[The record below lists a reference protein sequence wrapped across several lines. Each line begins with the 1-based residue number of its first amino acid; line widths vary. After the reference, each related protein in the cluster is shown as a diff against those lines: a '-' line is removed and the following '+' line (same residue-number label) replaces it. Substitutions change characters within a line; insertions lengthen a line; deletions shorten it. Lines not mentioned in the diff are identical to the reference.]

1 MPRACATMARTTAA
15 RARTTDASRRWR
27 RTRARDGRA
36 AASGQE
42 TDRVDGTR
50 ERVRTMRERAMARAE
65 TVVDDDDA
73 AMDDALAIVD
83 ADDAREALLRE
94 ELRSLQ
100 IELAATREERERDAE
115 DAARASAVAETL
127 TIELDAATKEFER
140 LTVELDSATART
152 GQIEIGAAESR
163 ERLTRAL
170 EVAETEVERLTAAL
184 EKSEANADDV
194 GAKLAETREQLSQA
208 REVAE
213 QDVERL
219 QAELEKAK
227 EAMSALASSAED
239 NSRLQSDFDCA
250 TAEIARL
257 ELALEKSEANAD
269 DVGAKLAETREQLS
283 QAREVAEQEVELLQI
298 QLNAAKRK
306 AEEAAS
312 TIDDMREQLDDVIEA
327 GEKEI
332 TSLQIELNAA
342 SKVADEAGIK
352 LADMSEQLLQANE
365 VAGKEVERLRAELEK
380 TKEEQNNESNGVVLK
395 LEGKLDTV
403 KAAMESLEAELNET
417 KLHLNDMTHKRDA
430 AVLGRDSAVEES
442 KKLLELLVT
451 AKRELEV
458 AAIEQ
463 QNLRSEV
470 NQGSGTEQSDIQLF
484 EQLVAAQK
492 EEINTLRELLEA
504 STLTTRALEEQLVD
518 LSKEK
523 DAALAELSSSDA
535 VAASET
541 DRIQKL
547 IQERDAAL
555 SELADSSE
563 SRVFNEERIQKL
575 IEERDDALQKL
586 VAMERQA
593 TQTAASSSVPQIEG
607 VSTEVPAV
615 VVSDSA
621 VTAHG
626 DKVRERVRRQLE
638 EAIKGEAIRFVDERE
653 RKKKTIVTDQMT
665 KTKDGVYYF
674 IGDVKSSQRA
684 RIIYNRHTLS
694 KMSRD
699 GQVFIHVGFDG
710 WTLGVPKKI
719 GMIPLAVDAKER
731 NVDHRVRDQGDW
743 VVGEFDV
750 QEGASSI
757 DFVFSDANDVYD
769 NNSRKDYQCA
779 VEQDQQRSHEDL
791 IVEQIETDLASKRD
805 FIEKCAQR
813 AGERAESHERR
824 RSRSLLAKT
833 RDGSLNRVHT
843 IPHQPE
849 AGENVTIYYRVE
861 GSALANSQKVHCQGS
876 WNRWNHENSFG
887 PSIMQFSDS
896 LGCMQLT
903 VKAPQDAHVLDLKFM
918 DSDVPSE
925 VSQVDDNNGMDYH
938 TVIVNGSGPAPILKV
953 VHVAVEMAPIA
964 KVGGMGDVVTAL
976 ARATQEDGH
985 QVEVFVPHYDIAQ
998 FENVDG
1004 YHRAGEFKHE
1014 KTVVQVYKGWVE
1026 DVPVTLLRPE
1036 NGFFDVG
1043 CIYGRGDDHVRF
1055 DFFTDAT
1062 LTWLRSKQQEVDVI
1076 HTHDWQTAA
1085 ATWAGYPNAATA
1097 LTVHNLQF
1105 GVDRIRRGMESCDIA
1120 TTVSPTYADEVR
1132 FHHAIA
1138 PSKDKFIGIRN
1149 GIDTDIWNPANDKF
1163 LPVGYNRSNAI
1174 DGKRAAAAELCNR
1187 LGLEHP
1193 EGSPIVGVVSRLT
1206 AQKGIHLIK
1215 HACYRVLER
1224 GATFVLLGNAPDPA
1238 HQHDFNS
1245 LAKEMK
1251 EKYPGRS
1258 GFMFKYD
1265 EPLSHLIYAGCD
1277 FLLVPSMF
1285 EPCGLTQMIAMRY
1298 GTVPVVRRTGGLAD
1312 TVFDVENDST
1322 RCATAGIPPN
1332 GFVFDG
1338 TETRDIDSAVI
1349 RALDAFYDRERW
1361 ESLALVDRA
1370 MSCDWGWFE
1379 PSKRYEDLYWS
1390 ALSKKRNTR

>member
-1 MPRACATMARTTAA
+1 
-15 RARTTDASRRWR
+15 
-27 RTRARDGRA
+27 
-36 AASGQE
+36 
-42 TDRVDGTR
+42 
-50 ERVRTMRERAMARAE
+50 
-65 TVVDDDDA
+65 
-73 AMDDALAIVD
+73 
-83 ADDAREALLRE
+83 
-94 ELRSLQ
+94 
-100 IELAATREERERDAE
+100 
-115 DAARASAVAETL
+115 
-127 TIELDAATKEFER
+127 
-140 LTVELDSATART
+140 
-152 GQIEIGAAESR
+152 
-163 ERLTRAL
+163 
-170 EVAETEVERLTAAL
+170 
-184 EKSEANADDV
+184 
-194 GAKLAETREQLSQA
+194 
-208 REVAE
+208 
-213 QDVERL
+213 
-219 QAELEKAK
+219 
-227 EAMSALASSAED
+227 
-239 NSRLQSDFDCA
+239 
-250 TAEIARL
+250 
-257 ELALEKSEANAD
+257 
-269 DVGAKLAETREQLS
+269 
-283 QAREVAEQEVELLQI
+283 
-298 QLNAAKRK
+298 
-306 AEEAAS
+306 
-312 TIDDMREQLDDVIEA
+312 
-327 GEKEI
+327 
-332 TSLQIELNAA
+332 
-342 SKVADEAGIK
+342 
-352 LADMSEQLLQANE
+352 
-365 VAGKEVERLRAELEK
+365 
-380 TKEEQNNESNGVVLK
+380 
-395 LEGKLDTV
+395 
-403 KAAMESLEAELNET
+403 
-417 KLHLNDMTHKRDA
+417 
-430 AVLGRDSAVEES
+430 
-442 KKLLELLVT
+442 
-451 AKRELEV
+451 
-458 AAIEQ
+458 
-463 QNLRSEV
+463 
-470 NQGSGTEQSDIQLF
+470 
-484 EQLVAAQK
+484 
-492 EEINTLRELLEA
+492 
-504 STLTTRALEEQLVD
+504 
-518 LSKEK
+518 
-523 DAALAELSSSDA
+523 
-535 VAASET
+535 
-541 DRIQKL
+541 
-547 IQERDAAL
+547 
-555 SELADSSE
+555 
-563 SRVFNEERIQKL
+563 
-575 IEERDDALQKL
+575 
-586 VAMERQA
+586 
-593 TQTAASSSVPQIEG
+593 
-607 VSTEVPAV
+607 
-615 VVSDSA
+615 
-621 VTAHG
+621 
-626 DKVRERVRRQLE
+626 
-638 EAIKGEAIRFVDERE
+638 
-653 RKKKTIVTDQMT
+653 
-665 KTKDGVYYF
+665 
-674 IGDVKSSQRA
+674 
-684 RIIYNRHTLS
+684 
-694 KMSRD
+694 
-699 GQVFIHVGFDG
+699 
-710 WTLGVPKKI
+710 
-719 GMIPLAVDAKER
+719 
-731 NVDHRVRDQGDW
+731 
-743 VVGEFDV
+743 
-750 QEGASSI
+750 
-757 DFVFSDANDVYD
+757 
-769 NNSRKDYQCA
+769 
-779 VEQDQQRSHEDL
+779 
-791 IVEQIETDLASKRD
+791 
-805 FIEKCAQR
+805 
-813 AGERAESHERR
+813 
-824 RSRSLLAKT
+824 
-833 RDGSLNRVHT
+833 
-843 IPHQPE
+843 
-849 AGENVTIYYRVE
+849 
-861 GSALANSQKVHCQGS
+861 
-876 WNRWNHENSFG
+876 
-887 PSIMQFSDS
+887 MQFSDS

-985 QVEVFVPHYDIAQ
+985 QVEVFVTHYDIAQ

-1206 AQKGIHLIK
+1206 AQKGINLIK
-1215 HACYRVLER
+1215 HACYRVLEW

-1245 LAKEMK
+1245 LAEEMK

-1370 MSCDWGWFE
+1370 MSCAWGWFE